1 MIALLA
7 LLLPYTLFFDVEPS
21 SVVMHVATTEK
32 MSAMCPLKI
41 YKKECQKGILS
52 LEIGRDL
59 NGLCL
64 MAFGPYRGTFFLELD
79 EGDYDLWIND
89 QYYGVL
95 SYTQGEVLFLE

>member
-1 MIALLA
+1 MFALLA
-7 LLLPYTLFFDVEPS
+7 LFLPYTISFDAEPS

-32 MSAMCPLKI
+32 QTAMCPLKI
-41 YKKECQKGILS
+41 YRKECVEGYLS

-59 NGLCL
+59 NGICL
-64 MAFGPYRGTFFLELD
+64 MAFGPYRGTFHLELD

-95 SYTQGEVLFLE
+95 SYQEGEVLFQ